1 MATINIRLD
10 DKLKEEAE
18 VVLSEIGLSMTN
30 AITLYLKA
38 VVRTNSIPFSLEV
51 PNRKTIKAFKEIDK
65 ITFSKKTKKYT
76 NTIELKKDLKL
87 NQ

>member
-10 DKLKEEAE
+10 DKLKEDAE

-51 PNRKTIKAFKEIDK
+51 ANRKTIKAFKEVDK
-65 ITFSKKTKKYT
+65 ITKSKNTKKYT
-76 NTIELKKDLKL
+76 NTNELKRDLKL